1 MIFQKGNMWKISG
14 YPEKY
19 TTLEAAEKALS
30 IINKNVANAQK
41 IEEQKEAIQRQQ
53 VALAEEERLK
63 KLTQLA
69 EDSTPFEK
77 MIAKNICKLC
87 NLEPCE
93 CFTSIKK
100 TELGRFEETTTSSL

>member
-14 YPEKY
+14 HPQKY
-19 TTLEAAEKALS
+19 TTLEEAEKALA
-30 IINKNVANAQK
+30 IINKNVAK
-41 IEEQKEAIQRQQ
+41 INEIEKQKEAEQEQQ
-53 VALAEEERLK
+53 AALAEEERLK
-63 KLTQLA
+63 KLSQLA
-69 EDSTPFEK
+69 VDSTPFEK

-100 TELGRFEETTTSSL
+100 TEVGSYEEMNTYSS

>member
-14 YPEKY
+14 HPEKFS
-19 TTLEAAEKALS
+19 TLEEAEKALS
-30 IINKNVANAQK
+30 IINKNIAK
-41 IEEQKEAIQRQQ
+41 ISENEKQKEAMQRQQ

-63 KLTQLA
+63 KLSQLA

-77 MIAKNICKLC
+77 MIVKNICKLC

-100 TELGRFEETTTSSL
+100 TEVGSYEEMSTYSS